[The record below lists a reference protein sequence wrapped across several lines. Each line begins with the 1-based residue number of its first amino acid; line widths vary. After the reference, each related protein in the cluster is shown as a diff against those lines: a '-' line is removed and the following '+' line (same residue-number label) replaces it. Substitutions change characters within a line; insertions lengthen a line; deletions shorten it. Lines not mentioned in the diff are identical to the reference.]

1 MKSLFKNNAVTC
13 IIPFY
18 NENPKVISR
27 ILYTLL
33 NTLEV
38 ENIVLVDDGSKSRE
52 TFDILFEIFSEKHGV
67 KMIRLEKNHGKS
79 FAIHIGLES
88 SFTESILLLDADL
101 KNVQERQIRYAIK
114 KFKTLNAEMIILRRV
129 NSIPLL
135 KSMRLDTLLSGERI
149 IKRYHLKKILKSGVS
164 GYELEVGIN
173 QYFIDK
179 NLQYACFWSKSSALN
194 NYKHKKSGFL
204 KGIFKDV
211 KMYINIVRHIG
222 IKNFKNQISEFC
234 KQEV

>member
-1 MKSLFKNNAVTC
+1 MQSLFKNKAVTC

-33 NTLEV
+33 NTLEI
-38 ENIVLVDDGSKSRE
+38 ENIVVVDDGSRSRE
-52 TFDILFEIFSEKHGV
+52 TFDILFKIFSEKYGV

-79 FAIHIGLES
+79 FAILIGLES
-88 SFTESILLLDADL
+88 AFTDSILLLDADL

-114 KFKTLNAEMIILRRV
+114 KFKILDAEMIILRRL
-129 NSIPLL
+129 NSIPFI

-149 IKRYHLKKILKSGVS
+149 IKRCHLKKILKSGVK
-164 GYELEVGIN
+164 GYELEVAIN

-194 NYKHKKSGFL
+194 NYKHNKNGL
-204 KGIFKDV
+204 LRGIFKDV
-211 KMYINIVRHIG
+211 KMYVNIIRYIG
-222 IKNFKNQISEFC
+222 IKKFKNQISEFC